1 MSDYELRQRLITC
14 RNKIYNLQKR
24 IKKLVEQNLEFR
36 VVKGRQEVI
45 IGREEIALVEGME
58 GEGQSQGW
66 WADSEGD

>member
-24 IKKLVEQNLEFR
+24 IKKLVEQNLKFR